1 VSLWKEFSGMS
12 VFGFNLGNQETMY
25 LMIGLSIV
33 FGVFSGILTYYSHK
47 MPHAQHGHDDEEH
60 H

>member
-1 VSLWKEFSGMS
+1 MS